1 MMTHHKSI
9 TYYPHGNGQA
19 KSTNKTLK
27 QIFTKLVHVNQMN
40 WDVILS
46 TF

>member
-9 TYYPHGNGQA
+9 TYYPHGNGHA

-27 QIFTKLVHVNQMN
+27 QFFTKLVNVNQTN